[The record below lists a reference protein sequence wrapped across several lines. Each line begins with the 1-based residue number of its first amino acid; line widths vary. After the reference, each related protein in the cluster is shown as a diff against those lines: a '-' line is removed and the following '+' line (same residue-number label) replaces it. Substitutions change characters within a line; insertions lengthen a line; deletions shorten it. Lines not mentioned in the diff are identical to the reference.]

1 MSYIG
6 RVVNIQHFSVND
18 GEGLR
23 TTVFLEGCPLK
34 CKWCSNPDSWNNI
47 VKLGVIKDK
56 CKSCNKCIEVCD
68 KNITSLLNRKEVKSK
83 CNLCGKCVS
92 NCVNNAISIMTKE
105 MTVDEVVREV
115 EKDRI
120 FYINSGGGVT
130 FSGGE
135 ATLQSDFLT
144 KLVNKCYDKG
154 INMAIETC
162 GYFDFD
168 KVKNI
173 IEKLDYIFVD
183 IKSMDDNIHKKYT
196 GVSNKL
202 IFENICKM
210 ARMNIPMTVRI
221 PVISGVNDSIENIRN
236 TAIFV
241 KENTINGSIELL
253 PYHKFGIEKY
263 KALGLEDFIYEFKTP
278 EDSLMLKLKKT
289 IEDIGVKVVKY

>member
-1 MSYIG
+1 MSDIG
-6 RVVNIQHFSVND
+6 RIVNIQHFSVND

-23 TTVFLEGCPLK
+23 TTVFLEGCKLK

-47 VKLGVIKDK
+47 VKLGVIKEK

-68 KNITSLLNRKEVKSK
+68 RNITSLFDRKQVNSN

-92 NCVNNAISIMTKE
+92 NCVNNAICIMTKD
-105 MTVDEVVREV
+105 MTVEEVVKEI

-135 ATLQSDFLT
+135 ATLQSDFLR

-162 GYFDFD
+162 GYFDFN
-168 KVKNI
+168 KVKDI

-183 IKSMDDNIHKKYT
+183 IKSMDDNVHREYT
-196 GVSNKL
+196 GVSNEL
-202 IFENICKM
+202 ILENITKM
-210 ARMNIPMTVRI
+210 ASLNIPMTIRI
-221 PVISGVNDSIENIRN
+221 PVISDINDSIENIRD
-236 TAIFV
+236 TVRFV
-241 KENTINGSIELL
+241 KENTIDGSIELL

-263 KALGLEDFIYEFKTP
+263 KALGLEDFIYQFKTP
-278 EDSLMLKLKKT
+278 EESLMLELKKT
-289 IEDIGVKVVKY
+289 IEDMGVKVVKY